1 MSVRCGR
8 LAASDNARMES
19 AAKRELLDLM
29 TEWRDHDEPLV
40 EAIGDALAR
49 WHRLDSQEQ
58 ARRILDTILQVLER
72 EL

>member
-1 MSVRCGR
+1 
-8 LAASDNARMES
+8 MES

-40 EAIGDALAR
+40 EAIGDALAK

-58 ARRILDTILQVLER
+58 ARRIVDTILQVLER